1 MATAVTMPKLGIVM
15 IEGTVSKWLK
25 EPGQQVQKGEPVI
38 EIATDKITYE
48 MESPESGL
56 FHPQVE
62 IGVTVPVDGTLAY
75 ILAPDEAPPAM
86 GDGARPAAV
95 VASRVAPL
103 PEREAVP
110 LAEPPPA
117 APVPS
122 PAVQPAAG
130 RVRASPV
137 ARRAAR
143 EHGLDLALVQGT
155 GPGGRIVHADVQR
168 ALAQR
173 AAAPTHPPAPAA
185 AGLPAVRE
193 RIPIGGLR
201 RVIAQRMMESLAS
214 TAQVT
219 LSTQA
224 DASHLVRIREQISRL
239 EQGADHPRVPYDA
252 ILAKIVAR
260 ALQGFPVLNSAVE
273 GDDICILDAV
283 NIAVAVSLEDG
294 LVAPVLF
301 DVDRKSLQQVSQD
314 LVAVVERARSHTLT
328 LDDLTGGTFG
338 ISNLGVYGVEAF
350 TPILIP
356 PMSGILGVGSIAERP
371 VVEDGQLQVRET
383 MHLSLTF
390 DHRVTDGVPA
400 GSFLRRVRELIENPW
415 MLFW

>member
-86 GDGARPAAV
+86 GDGARPAAA
-95 VASRVAPL
+95 VASRPASAPA
-103 PEREAVP
+103 REAVTS
-110 LAEPPPA
+110 AEPPRAP
-117 APVPS
+117 PVPS
-122 PAVQPAAG
+122 PPVQPAAG
-130 RVRASPV
+130 RVHASPV
-137 ARRAAR
+137 ARRLAR

-155 GPGGRIVHADVQR
+155 GPGGRIVQADVQR
-168 ALAQR
+168 SLGERVIVRTA
-173 AAAPTHPPAPAA
+173 PPAP

-201 RVIAQRMMESLAS
+201 RLIAQRMMESLAT

-239 EQGADHPRVPYDA
+239 EHEADHPRVPYDA

-260 ALQGFPVLNSAVE
+260 ALQDYPVLNSVID
-273 GDDICILDAV
+273 GDDICLLDAV

-301 DVDRKSLQQVSQD
+301 GVDKKSLQQVSQD

-400 GSFLRRVRELIENPW
+400 GSLLRRVRELIENPW

>member
-86 GDGARPAAV
+86 GDGARLGAV
-95 VASRVAPL
+95 VASSVARP
-103 PEREAVP
+103 PERETA
-110 LAEPPPA
+110 PPA
-117 APVPS
+117 EASPAA

-143 EHGLDLALVQGT
+143 EQGLDLGQVRGT
-155 GPGGRIVHADVQR
+155 GPGGRIVHADVLR
-168 ALAQR
+168 ALGERVAV
-173 AAAPTHPPAPAA
+173 PTHPLAPAPA
-185 AGLPAVRE
+185 GLPPVRE

-201 RVIAQRMMESLAS
+201 RVIAQRMMESLAT

-224 DASHLVRIREQISRL
+224 DASHLVRIREQVSRL
-239 EQGADHPRVPYDA
+239 EQQAGRPRVPYDA

-260 ALQGFPVLNSAVE
+260 ALQDFSVLNSAIE